1 MMNRV
6 DQGPRLLIKPYIL
19 RASEKRPADAAA
31 CETGSSCARK
41 IAHGEPGTE
50 AEFGGAIGRNLITT
64 TSKARDEIT
73 EIRRGYTGNLAL
85 GFSQR

>member
-1 MMNRV
+1 MQRH
-6 DQGPRLLIKPYIL
+6 
-19 RASEKRPADAAA
+19 

-73 EIRRGYTGNLAL
+73 EIRRGSGESGRVL
-85 GFSQR
+85 FSMLEARLD